1 MKTIYKTTVL
11 TVCVGLLFTVDVPPE
26 FPLRVEFAPEAH
38 AILGVRRRAF
48 RRGAVIGA
56 STAAATEATAAAATA
71 QSQPAAVAPAPAAAP
86 APAPAT
92 APPPAPAP
100 ATSGKSLP
108 LGTVVSSLPAG
119 CTTRDVGGVN
129 YYECGGNYYRAVF
142 QGNNLVYVTAKP

>member
-86 APAPAT
+86 APATAT
-92 APPPAPAP
+92 ASPPAPAP

-108 LGTVVSSLPAG
+108 LGTVVSRLGHPRGNAGHTRQPAQ
-119 CTTRDVGGVN
+119 THPAVGGSM
-129 YYECGGNYYRAVF
+129 R
-142 QGNNLVYVTAKP
+142 LLIHLWWSW